1 MQNEAVRWICN
12 EKWPIKCPIDRR
24 HREMKLEYMR
34 DRIRRMA
41 EGIWSKL
48 EEENDEFFQET
59 IEINMREPH
68 GSYPSSYKKT
78 FEP

>member
-1 MQNEAVRWICN
+1 
-12 EKWPIKCPIDRR
+12 
-24 HREMKLEYMR
+24 MKLEYMR

-68 GSYPSSYKKT
+68 GSYPSSYKKN
-78 FEP
+78 FENF